1 MGAPMPTYF
10 WQSATFI
17 AHPFIAHFS
26 SKGSPMKVSLI
37 SLTVVFALVGVSG
50 SAFAESSS
58 RYSGGG
64 NVYEFKAKFDQIARS
79 GEQVRIDG
87 HCQSACTMLLG
98 NRKAC
103 VTRGATLL
111 FHAGASHHELDSQ
124 KTSIMLNHYN
134 GKLRA
139 YLKAHGAMETR
150 SFTSISGS
158 DIIDKFGY
166 RECK

>member
-1 MGAPMPTYF
+1 
-10 WQSATFI
+10 
-17 AHPFIAHFS
+17 
-26 SKGSPMKVSLI
+26 MKVSLV
-37 SLTVVFALVGVSG
+37 SLAVVLVGVSG

-58 RYSGGG
+58 RYGGGG
-64 NVYEFKAKFDQIARS
+64 NVYQFKGEFDRMARS

-87 HCQSACTMLLG
+87 HCQSACTLLLG
-98 NRKAC
+98 YRNAC
-103 VTRGATLL
+103 VTREATLL
-111 FHAGASHHELDSQ
+111 FHAGATDHELDSR
-124 KTSIMLNHYN
+124 KTSLMLSHYN

-139 YLKAHGAMETR
+139 YLKAQGAMETR

>member
-1 MGAPMPTYF
+1 
-10 WQSATFI
+10 
-17 AHPFIAHFS
+17 
-26 SKGSPMKVSLI
+26 MKVSLI
-37 SLTVVFALVGVSG
+37 SLAVILALVGVSIP
-50 SAFAESSS
+50 AFAESSS
-58 RYSGGG
+58 SYGGGG
-64 NVYEFKAKFDQIARS
+64 NVYEFQAKFDQLARS
-79 GEQVRIDG
+79 GEQIRIDG

-98 NRKAC
+98 YRNAC

-111 FHAGASHHELDSQ
+111 FHAGASHHQLDSQ

-139 YLKAHGAMETR
+139 YLKALGAMETR

>member
-1 MGAPMPTYF
+1 
-10 WQSATFI
+10 
-17 AHPFIAHFS
+17 
-26 SKGSPMKVSLI
+26 MKASLI
-37 SLTVVFALVGVSG
+37 SLTVVLALVDVSG

-58 RYSGGG
+58 RYSRGG
-64 NVYEFKAKFDQIARS
+64 NVYEFKAEFDKISRS

-98 NRKAC
+98 NRNVC

-111 FHAGASHHELDSQ
+111 FHAGASHHELDSR
-124 KTSIMLNHYN
+124 KTNVMLSHYN

-139 YLKAHGAMETR
+139 YLQANGAMETR

>member
-1 MGAPMPTYF
+1 
-10 WQSATFI
+10 
-17 AHPFIAHFS
+17 
-26 SKGSPMKVSLI
+26 MKVSPI
-37 SLTVVFALVGVSG
+37 SLTVALALVGVSS

-64 NVYEFKAKFDQIARS
+64 NVYEFKAEFDQIARS

-98 NRKAC
+98 YRNAC

-111 FHAGASHHELDSQ
+111 FHAGASHGELDSR

-139 YLKAHGAMETR
+139 YLKSNGAMETR

-158 DIIDKFGY
+158 DMIDKFGY

>member
-1 MGAPMPTYF
+1 
-10 WQSATFI
+10 
-17 AHPFIAHFS
+17 
-26 SKGSPMKVSLI
+26 MKVSLI
-37 SLTVVFALVGVSG
+37 SLTVVLALVGISG
-50 SAFAESSS
+50 SASAESSS
-58 RYSGGG
+58 RYGGGG
-64 NVYEFKAKFDQIARS
+64 NVYEFKGEFDRLARS

-98 NRKAC
+98 YRNAC

-111 FHAGASHHELDSQ
+111 FHAGASNHELDSR

-139 YLKAHGAMETR
+139 YLKANGAMETR

-158 DIIDKFGY
+158 DLIDKFGY

>member
-1 MGAPMPTYF
+1 
-10 WQSATFI
+10 
-17 AHPFIAHFS
+17 
-26 SKGSPMKVSLI
+26 MKLSLI
-37 SLTVVFALVGVSG
+37 SLTVLFAVVGVSG
-50 SAFAESSS
+50 SAFAELSS
-58 RYSGGG
+58 RYGGGG
-64 NVYEFKAKFDQIARS
+64 NVYEFKAQFDQLARS

-98 NRKAC
+98 YSNLC

-111 FHAGASHHELDSQ
+111 FHAGATHHELDSQ
-124 KTSIMLNHYN
+124 KTSLMLSHYN
-134 GKLRA
+134 AKLRA

-158 DIIDKFGY
+158 DLIDKFGY